1 MALNSTG
8 KIVALVRG
16 ARVLIATCKNVAELD
31 RALDWWRTT
40 EDEKTPGRD
49 LCTRGPNS
57 TNQVSHDA
65 DCRDRVVESGV
76 CSSHWTDER
85 NINGKRLRDDERR
98 CCWT

>member
-16 ARVLIATCKNVAELD
+16 ARVLIARCKNMPLSWTELWPGGG
-31 RALDWWRTT
+31 RQ
-40 EDEKTPGRD
+40 DENTPGRD

-57 TNQVSHDA
+57 TNPVSHDA
-65 DCRDRVVESGV
+65 DYRDRVQEPGV

-98 CCWT
+98 CF